1 MMKIIDFIQNKKL
14 LFSTLVLFLVVSLV
28 SISYASM
35 NTSMMIT
42 GKAYIRV
49 DEEIR
54 VVGVKFFNAENDAYE
69 TYNGKY
75 SKNSTNM
82 YITLPNINSK
92 ITYQVEIENKSDHVY
107 LISDITGDLVNPNI
121 TYTVENGAI
130 KIVPKKSKIS
140 VNITFQF
147 DGKTLPSNITQIA
160 TINYKF
166 ERPTAS
172 HLNFDNSKV
181 NSECR
186 DVQCALDELYE
197 KSTKY

>member
-1 MMKIIDFIQNKKL
+1 MKVIDYIKNRKL
-14 LFSTLVLFLVVSLV
+14 LFSILGLFLVISFV

-42 GKAYIRV
+42 GDAYVRV

-54 VVGVKFFNAENDAYE
+54 VVGIKFLNVENDAYE
-69 TYNGKY
+69 TYNAKY

-107 LISDITGDLVNPNI
+107 LVSDIIGELINPNI
-121 TYTVENGAI
+121 TYTVENGI
-130 KIVPKKSKIS
+130 VKVVPKKSKITL
-140 VNITFQF
+140 NITFHYK
-147 DGKTLPSNITQIA
+147 DDNLPADITQIS

-172 HLNFDNSKV
+172 HLEFDNSNV
-181 NSECR
+181 NTNCI

-197 KSTKY
+197 IF